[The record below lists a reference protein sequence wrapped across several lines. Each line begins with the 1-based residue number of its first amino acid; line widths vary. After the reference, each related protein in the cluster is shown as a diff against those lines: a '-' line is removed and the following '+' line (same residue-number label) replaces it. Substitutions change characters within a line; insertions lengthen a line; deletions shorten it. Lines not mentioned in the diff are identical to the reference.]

1 MSSTNTDGFYR
12 SGTTVT
18 VTVAFNEAVSV
29 NTGAGTPSL
38 LLETGTTD
46 RTATYFGGS
55 GTSTLTF
62 RYVPQT
68 GDIANDL
75 DYASTSALSL
85 NGGIIRD
92 TSDNDATLTLPSP
105 SSVGSLAANKAL
117 RVDTVPPSAPSS
129 LAATGFGGT
138 VVANTLLASNTN
150 MTASASITAGQAEG
164 GKAELLLGTTVIATD
179 ASISNSDTAVNFS
192 MGHTSTVALQADVAA
207 GGSLSAR
214 LIDAAGN
221 ISSASTAITL
231 TVDYQA
237 PTITLSSTRS
247 SLSIGQTST
256 ITATLSEVATN
267 FVIGDI
273 SVIGGTVSAFSGSG
287 SSYSATFT
295 PTNSQNA
302 LTGSVS
308 VSGSTFTDAAGNP
321 NSASA
326 VLSVNIDTLAPAAP
340 TVSGSSPVKVASATP
355 TVSGTAEA
363 NASVA
368 VFDNSVTPAEQIGSG
383 TAAADGT
390 WSVTVSSLTDG
401 DHSITAVATDAFG
414 NESNASSAKTWRVDT
429 TPPNVSFVVV
439 AGNDVVTLAEK
450 DSGVTLTGSVEAGS
464 AVTVGFAG
472 VTRTA
477 TVTSTTWTYQMT
489 NTDWTAVG
497 TTSPIAFTVTAADE
511 MGNTAQRSRSVTLN
525 LVAVAV
531 PGTPTLEAADDS
543 GSRDNTTSTRTLR
556 LNVALSNSGATLHRA
571 GQLLTLLDGSGAILS
586 ARTLTP
592 GDVTAGT
599 YQFSVGPLDDGTYA
613 FTAKAQE
620 AGNSASSTSS
630 LTVVVDNRVPGTP
643 GSPDLKSAS
652 DSGVSNSDN
661 VTSVTRP
668 TFSIAVNGVLISGSP
683 LVEGDTILLLANG
696 SSVSQT
702 TLTNANITSGIIDV
716 QPDATLVDGSYTFTA
731 KARSGT
737 NVEGAASTSIS
748 VLIDTTSQSAPGVPD
763 LVTADDTGAS
773 GSDNITSI
781 AQPRFEISLT
791 GLSVVANDEVELIN
805 SSATVIG
812 STLISSADISAGAVT
827 ITPTSPFAEGS
838 ISVRARV
845 KDRAGNQ
852 GTASASITITIN
864 TSLPAAPTLS
874 LAASSDSGTSSSDRI
889 TSRLRPTFT
898 GTGTSGDVVKLF
910 DGSTEI
916 ASGTVV
922 SGNWSITPTTDLT
935 DATYTLRVQAIDSAG
950 NASSYSAGLVVTV
963 DTTRP
968 PAPFISGSPIINS
981 NSATPQISGTAQAG
995 SVVRLYRSNSL
1006 IGTTTADI
1014 FGGWS
1019 VSVSSL
1025 NDASYSVTAA
1035 ATDVAGNTST
1045 DSAIATLT
1053 IDTVAPN
1060 APTMSDI
1067 TTFSLSPTLTGSGE
1081 AGASLEIF
1089 DGAVSVGTTTVLANG
1104 TWSFAVATLSAGAH
1118 SFTAKQSDAASNIST
1133 ASSPARAIS
1142 ATQIAALI
1150 GADGID
1156 NNNVT
1161 LSASQYAADGLI
1173 EINNSARALL
1183 MDDVLDTK
1191 SSSDVNTF
1199 AELSAIAGVV
1209 AGLFETAAG
1218 GTASPALTPESL
1230 ALIGVSGVTAEN
1242 IDAVLAAI
1250 SASADDGS
1258 GLDSLSE
1265 LSTLANSSV
1274 AGFTAAVSTLSA
1286 YDGSNTAPTLS
1297 SYENL
1302 GAERVSASNLAAIN
1316 SIIAQLDSNATDTKA
1331 EVQALIDIF
1340 LAIENAADGID
1351 NDGANIS
1358 ASQFQTI
1365 GISQITTPS
1374 ETQLMN
1380 ALLDVAGL
1388 GGVDSFSEISN
1399 LASIVD
1405 RLSQTAAGGT
1415 PTPALTASDF
1425 ALIGMD
1431 GVTTANLASI
1441 LSAIAASPDDGSGL
1455 VAIAD
1460 LQNLVNTG
1468 VQNARSDSLAR
1479 ISNYD
1484 GTTSAPTLS
1493 DYVNA
1498 DVSGVTSSNL
1508 AGINSIV
1515 AALND
1520 EGDVGQ
1526 AQTQSAVNAYNKL
1539 SRLANGLAD
1548 LGDSLTASELAA
1560 LSLNNVNTSS
1570 EVALFNSIL
1579 DSKPFSTVDTHT
1591 ELAALASAVTRLLA
1605 EAAGEIVTPALSVAD
1620 FVLLGVSGVTTSNL
1634 SALVEA
1640 IREGADDGSDIDSLA
1655 ELRTAIAVEVAA
1667 VTSAALYGISQYDG
1681 STESSSPTIADYA
1694 NANVV
1699 GVNSSNIGVINDVLV
1714 QLAPSSRDS
1723 TSELQSVVDAFNEL
1737 LAASDGT
1744 NNNNASLTQLEY
1756 NALGLDQINSSGKVS
1771 LLNDIVD
1778 TKSAIDVDTF
1788 AEISN
1793 LANAVDSIFLTAAGV
1808 EPQVPLTVALFSS
1821 VGITGVT
1828 AENLSLVLRAI
1839 DNTSDDTTEVDS
1851 QIEIQALVDQVRADQ
1866 ASAIT
1871 TLSAYNGSDSA
1882 PSLTTY
1888 ITAGV
1893 TGVNSQNIQVVN
1905 QFLVQVAVDESNS
1918 LLELQRIV
1926 NAVAKLIVCADGLAN
1941 QNCNLTMDDYRV
1953 LGYLEVNTVEK
1964 LQALN
1969 EAMDVIDL
1977 TPSVEAAPGS
1987 PEMHAVIRDN
1997 VNEVVR
2003 RFALVGAPSAPVE
2016 VSPTTSTTS
2025 TTSTTV
2031 KPTTPTTVKPTTP
2044 TTPTSI
2050 AEQTDESSS
2059 ENQLVAP
2066 NQTPVPAGEIQIVV
2080 NGQSIDAT
2088 FKLNADNT
2096 ALVEIQ
2102 GGVSFELTPE
2112 NHQDLVDGLSN
2123 ALRVLQGSSVSVA
2136 AEGLAANSR
2145 YEVWLYSEPT
2155 LLGVGTTDS
2164 NGAISQSFE
2173 LPAGLSAGNHT
2184 LRIAAMNA
2192 NGAQLSLS
2200 LGVIV
2205 IDPSELEQDANL
2217 NEVETRGEPFDP
2229 VSEPKG
2235 VIDLVANLVALM
2247 AMLAVSG
2254 SPGASMGAGRRED
2267 EDEEDE
2273 RGSGEISDV
2282 SVKQIAVSGDGDDV
2296 LKAPR
2301 SMRIDR
2307 FIARTIQTA
2316 GTVSPMIGR
2325 VIKDGVYLRALMGVA
2340 WLVLPIAGIL
2350 LGVFAAINT
2359 DFEAVM
2365 PSLLILSVLILI
2377 GTVDAFSGFLASLTF
2392 AALVAGSGGIDS
2404 SDSIRGLLGISVLS
2418 FGIPMLA
2425 TALRPFRREGI
2436 DGLTGL
2442 WDRCAD
2448 FVLIL
2453 LFGALAA
2460 GSMFSALPGLTGFKP
2475 DHADSIGHIQVIAM
2489 GLLAVRYILENLATT
2504 LTPSRFREL
2513 ANVDLPHLSLAQQ
2526 VLSAIVRTAVYAF
2539 VAEAFIGNNWALW
2552 VGSLIYL
2559 VPKIVDLVVDRLPNI
2574 EALYRWM
2581 PRGIL
2586 KVTMMMLLARIWGVV
2601 LTSNISDPVQ
2611 MVTFGFVFMGTPSL
2625 VVTILGWFGRS
2636 SSKNWSHNWLT
2647 RIGGLIVLIVGILMV
2662 RGVIFAF

>member
-1 MSSTNTDGFYR
+1 M
-12 SGTTVT
+12 
-18 VTVAFNEAVSV
+18 
-29 NTGAGTPSL
+29 
-38 LLETGTTD
+38 
-46 RTATYFGGS
+46 
-55 GTSTLTF
+55 
-62 RYVPQT
+62 
-68 GDIANDL
+68 
-75 DYASTSALSL
+75 
-85 NGGIIRD
+85 
-92 TSDNDATLTLPSP
+92 
-105 SSVGSLAANKAL
+105 
-117 RVDTVPPSAPSS
+117 
-129 LAATGFGGT
+129 
-138 VVANTLLASNTN
+138 
-150 MTASASITAGQAEG
+150 
-164 GKAELLLGTTVIATD
+164 
-179 ASISNSDTAVNFS
+179 
-192 MGHTSTVALQADVAA
+192 
-207 GGSLSAR
+207 
-214 LIDAAGN
+214 
-221 ISSASTAITL
+221 
-231 TVDYQA
+231 
-237 PTITLSSTRS
+237 
-247 SLSIGQTST
+247 
-256 ITATLSEVATN
+256 
-267 FVIGDI
+267 
-273 SVIGGTVSAFSGSG
+273 
-287 SSYSATFT
+287 
-295 PTNSQNA
+295 
-302 LTGSVS
+302 
-308 VSGSTFTDAAGNP
+308 
-321 NSASA
+321 
-326 VLSVNIDTLAPAAP
+326 
-340 TVSGSSPVKVASATP
+340 
-355 TVSGTAEA
+355 
-363 NASVA
+363 
-368 VFDNSVTPAEQIGSG
+368 
-383 TAAADGT
+383 
-390 WSVTVSSLTDG
+390 
-401 DHSITAVATDAFG
+401 
-414 NESNASSAKTWRVDT
+414 
-429 TPPNVSFVVV
+429 
-439 AGNDVVTLAEK
+439 
-450 DSGVTLTGSVEAGS
+450 
-464 AVTVGFAG
+464 
-472 VTRTA
+472 
-477 TVTSTTWTYQMT
+477 
-489 NTDWTAVG
+489 
-497 TTSPIAFTVTAADE
+497 
-511 MGNTAQRSRSVTLN
+511 
-525 LVAVAV
+525 
-531 PGTPTLEAADDS
+531 
-543 GSRDNTTSTRTLR
+543 
-556 LNVALSNSGATLHRA
+556 
-571 GQLLTLLDGSGAILS
+571 
-586 ARTLTP
+586 
-592 GDVTAGT
+592 
-599 YQFSVGPLDDGTYA
+599 
-613 FTAKAQE
+613 
-620 AGNSASSTSS
+620 
-630 LTVVVDNRVPGTP
+630 
-643 GSPDLKSAS
+643 
-652 DSGVSNSDN
+652 
-661 VTSVTRP
+661 
-668 TFSIAVNGVLISGSP
+668 
-683 LVEGDTILLLANG
+683 
-696 SSVSQT
+696 
-702 TLTNANITSGIIDV
+702 
-716 QPDATLVDGSYTFTA
+716 
-731 KARSGT
+731 
-737 NVEGAASTSIS
+737 
-748 VLIDTTSQSAPGVPD
+748 
-763 LVTADDTGAS
+763 
-773 GSDNITSI
+773 
-781 AQPRFEISLT
+781 
-791 GLSVVANDEVELIN
+791 
-805 SSATVIG
+805 
-812 STLISSADISAGAVT
+812 
-827 ITPTSPFAEGS
+827 
-838 ISVRARV
+838 
-845 KDRAGNQ
+845 
-852 GTASASITITIN
+852 
-864 TSLPAAPTLS
+864 
-874 LAASSDSGTSSSDRI
+874 
-889 TSRLRPTFT
+889 
-898 GTGTSGDVVKLF
+898 KLF

-1014 FGGWS
+1014 SGGWS

-1173 EINNSARALL
+1173 EITNSARALL
-1183 MDDVLDTK
+1183 IGDVLDTK

-1388 GGVDSFSEISN
+1388 GGVDSFGEISN

-1415 PTPALTASDF
+1415 PTPALTASDL

-1484 GTTSAPTLS
+1484 GITSAPTLS

-1771 LLNDIVD
+1771 LLNNIVD

-2016 VSPTTSTTS
+2016 VSPTTS

-2647 RIGGLIVLIVGILMV
+2647 RIGGLIVLIMGILMV
-2662 RGVIFAF
+2662 RGVIFVF